1 MRSSFAPPLRS
12 VKRVFLF
19 KKPVSHPVLS
29 PIPNWIQV
37 CLWAETSPESRA
49 LSCRRTLHSG
59 LSRSVTPDTASD
71 LWRASCLNGSKPKSW
86 NRAELP
92 RSYLL
97 TVLENVKAAQSN
109 AVLFTS
115 CCWRLSFPNTLE
127 TALPI
132 GKLTKTTNMN
142 CCLIKR
148 KAAQWI
154 NKRTAPQGQDMND
167 KRAVVNVRRVM
178 YGNRPT
184 KVPVKGAQTN
194 CTCDCHTS
202 PKVTP
207 AATLTT
213 FCLIPNIFSLC
224 SMKIPKRITFL
235 LRIEMRSHF
244 SVYWERAFCL
254 PLDGEHLFRGGK
266 VFVLCHLVWC
276 AGEMGMKAIK

>member
-1 MRSSFAPPLRS
+1 
-12 VKRVFLF
+12 
-19 KKPVSHPVLS
+19 
-29 PIPNWIQV
+29 
-37 CLWAETSPESRA
+37 
-49 LSCRRTLHSG
+49 
-59 LSRSVTPDTASD
+59 
-71 LWRASCLNGSKPKSW
+71 
-86 NRAELP
+86 
-92 RSYLL
+92 
-97 TVLENVKAAQSN
+97 
-109 AVLFTS
+109 
-115 CCWRLSFPNTLE
+115 
-127 TALPI
+127 
-132 GKLTKTTNMN
+132 
-142 CCLIKR
+142 
-148 KAAQWI
+148 
-154 NKRTAPQGQDMND
+154 MND

-213 FCLIPNIFSLC
+213 FCLPPNIFSLC

-254 PLDGEHLFRGGK
+254 PLDGERLFRGGK

-276 AGEMGMKAIK
+276 AGEMGMKAIKQSQLGKKGECGAPSPYPACVSPRHLYAEGASFFVRSPAHLKRGTQRVAYRIPRPAASTEAS